1 MCFIC
6 GRSSCCES
14 FHSLEEQE
22 RFAPAIELKDRAI
35 ELRDKIRAEMED
47 LADTTEEEE

>member
-14 FHSLEEQE
+14 FHSIREQE
-22 RFAPAIELKDRAI
+22 RFAPAIELYEKAI
-35 ELRDKIRAEMED
+35 ELREKIRND
-47 LADTTEEEE
+47 IIEEEENE

>member
-14 FHSLEEQE
+14 FHSIKEQE
-22 RFAPAIELKDRAI
+22 KYAPAIELYERAI
-35 ELRDKIRAEMED
+35 ELRDKIRNEPNN
-47 LADTTEEEE
+47 EEEDE